1 MIDISKLNETE
12 LIAACPYISILNE
25 QNINIDTL
33 GYGLSLT
40 FQGRGPVGM
49 ANKDWHIFD
58 LSTPPRDYWAEVKKE
73 IYLLIC
79 TRDRKYSVIRT
90 HFKKKSHV
98 STTAIVSML
107 SATVAT
113 QLGAVAGIVTP
124 LVALLLYGLLKVGV
138 NSWCNL
144 QKKELRTKSPKKR
157 YRCRTIKS
165 RRQGITTIFFCKAG
179 CPCASF
185 SALAVGE
192 KE

>member
-25 QNINIDTL
+25 QKIDIDTL

-40 FQGRGPVGM
+40 FQGHGPVDM
-49 ANKDWHIFD
+49 ANKDQNGLGF
-58 LSTPPRDYWAEVKKE
+58 LTLPRDYWVEVKKE

-79 TRDRKYSVIRT
+79 TKNRKYSAIRT
-90 HFKKKSHV
+90 HFKKKSNA
-98 STTAIVSML
+98 STTAIVGML

-113 QLGAVAGIVTP
+113 QLGAAAGIVTP

-144 QKKELRTKSPKKR
+144 QQKELRTKSPKKR
-157 YRCRTIKS
+157 N
-165 RRQGITTIFFCKAG
+165 
-179 CPCASF
+179 
-185 SALAVGE
+185 
-192 KE
+192 